1 MKRRYQLLLLTVVLN
16 GLNHVNLSAAI
27 LWTYE
32 QSGSD
37 NFDGFQQKTVTGT
50 LTTDGEYADTQG
62 SGTVSFELLS
72 IDSAQIDGV
81 DFVWNGPVGD
91 PGPPELF
98 FPSKPNVLDNTFNWD
113 RDSQSLSDSNTG
125 ITATAVPYSNT
136 ITLNSESFT
145 DGDSTFSIFNDG
157 YDSTPNLILGSAS
170 LTFTPMAA
178 AVPEPHD
185 WALVSGLGLL
195 GVTVWK
201 RRRTGVTSEIA
212 NSEVRTPV

>member
-1 MKRRYQLLLLTVVLN
+1 MKRRYQRLLLTIVLT
-16 GLNHVNLSAAI
+16 GLNHINLSAAI
-27 LWTYE
+27 LWSYE
-32 QSGSD
+32 QSGID
-37 NFDGFQQKTVTGT
+37 LFDGFQQKTVTGT

-81 DFVWNGPVGD
+81 DIVWNGPDGD

-98 FPSKPNVLDNTFNWD
+98 FPSKPDPASNTFNWD
-113 RDSQSLSDSNTG
+113 RDSQNLSDSNKE
-125 ITATAVPYSNT
+125 ITANADPYSNA
-136 ITLNSESFT
+136 IVLNSQSFT
-145 DGDSTFSIFNDG
+145 NRGLGQSFFNDG
-157 YDSTPNLILGSAS
+157 YDDVPTIVLDSPS
-170 LTFTPMAA
+170 LTFIPMAA

-212 NSEVRTPV
+212 NSEVRTPA